1 MKLASAF
8 KLGAHTWKVKYKK
21 MPDLFGLCDS
31 DNHIIY
37 ISTDVNGRP
46 TSEIQQMS
54 SLIHEVGHAV
64 LHTMGM
70 DDNEQFIIAVEELV
84 LQIILSM
91 RYPIQR
97 KNTKQK

>member
-1 MKLASAF
+1 MKLASSF

-21 MPDLFGLCDS
+21 MPDLFGLCDP

-54 SLIHEVGHAV
+54 SLIHEIGHAV
-64 LHTMGM
+64 LHTMGLP
-70 DDNEQFIIAVEELV
+70 DDERFVAAAEELV
-84 LQIILSM
+84 LQVILTYKVVKS
-91 RYPIQR
+91 
-97 KNTKQK
+97 KSLK